1 MCEDPPMGIN
11 LATAWEVVADNHG
24 DRLAAQ
30 HGDVARTWT
39 EFDDRAAR
47 LAAALE
53 ADGIGAGDNV
63 ACALYNGNEYL
74 EAEYAAFKLR
84 AAPCNV
90 NYRYVENELAYLI
103 DNSDAKAVFFDETL
117 TERFDAV
124 RPQLTK
130 VRRWVHVGDGECPDW
145 ADRHEDIIAASMPA
159 ARRDRSADDLW
170 ILYTGGTTGHPKG
183 VMWPHASL
191 VGLTARTLAPL
202 GVEIPSTPQEVATIL
217 SLLDSFGATP
227 RQLAAAPL
235 MHGTSGIGAI
245 FTLFTGGATVTLTG
259 RSFDPH
265 ELWET
270 VQRTECS
277 LISIV
282 GDVFCRPMVE
292 ALDEA
297 VEAGTPYDLR
307 AVRSVTSSGVMWSQ
321 AIKDRL
327 LAHAR
332 AQESP
337 LVTNDSLGASE
348 GVGFAG
354 KESTGDGDTETA
366 TFTLGPNAA
375 VFTEDG
381 RRVEAGSGETG
392 LLAVT
397 GPIPL
402 GYYGDPVKTAET
414 FREFEGIRW
423 SVPGDWATIGADGMV
438 TLLGRGSVSINTGG
452 EKVYPEEVEE
462 ALKALPEVVDCN
474 VVGVPDPQWGAAV
487 TAVVELVDGA
497 DPTDADLVDG
507 LRASLSGYKLPKNI
521 VRVDSLFRSPN
532 GKSDYKWA
540 TRTALDALGLSEE

>member
-1 MCEDPPMGIN
+1 MTAGIN
-11 LATAWEVVADNHG
+11 LATAWEVVADTHG
-24 DRLAAQ
+24 DRLAVQ
-30 HGDVARTWT
+30 HGEIERDWSTF
-39 EFDDRAAR
+39 ENRAAR
-47 LAAALE
+47 LAGTLAA
-53 ADGIGAGDNV
+53 AGVGAGDNV

-74 EAEYAAFKLR
+74 EAEFAAFKLE

-90 NYRYVENELAYLI
+90 NYRYVENELAYLV
-103 DNSDAKAVFFDETL
+103 DNSEAKAVFFDDAL
-117 TERFDAV
+117 TERFDAIRSGLDAV
-124 RPQLTK
+124 RC
-130 VRRWVHVGDGECPDW
+130 WIHVGDGTCPDW
-145 ADRHEDIIAASMPA
+145 AVRYEDAIAATPPI
-159 ARRDRSADDLW
+159 ARRDRSADALW

-183 VMWPHASL
+183 VMWPHTSL
-191 VGLTARTLAPL
+191 VGITARTLAPL
-202 GVEIPSTPQEVATIL
+202 GLEIPSTPGQFATNL
-217 SLLDSFGATP
+217 AALDRVGVIP

-235 MHGTSGIGAI
+235 MHGTSGIGA
-245 FTLFTGGATVTLTG
+245 LFSLFNGGATVTLTN

-265 ELWET
+265 ELWEAA
-270 VQRTECS
+270 QRSEVT

-297 VEAGTPYDLR
+297 AAAGRPYDLR
-307 AVRSVTSSGVMWSQ
+307 TVRSVTSSGVMWSQ

-332 AQESP
+332 AQDSP
-337 LVTNDSLGASE
+337 MVTNDTLGASE

-354 KESTGDGDTETA
+354 KESSGDGDTETA

-381 RRVEAGSGETG
+381 RRVSPGSGETG

-414 FREFEGIRW
+414 FRQFEGIRW
-423 SVPGDWATIGADGMV
+423 SVPGDWASIGADGMV

-462 ALKALPEVVDCN
+462 ALKLLPEVVDCN
-474 VVGVPDPQWGAAV
+474 VVGVPDPTWGAAV
-487 TAVVELVDGA
+487 TAVVELSEDA
-497 DPTDADLVDG
+497 DRTDDDLVDV
-507 LRASLSGYKLPKNI
+507 LRSSLSGYKLPKNI
-521 VRVDSLFRSPN
+521 VRVDAVFRSPN
-532 GKSDYKWA
+532 GKADYKWA
-540 TRTALDALGLSEE
+540 ARTAREALGISD

>member
-1 MCEDPPMGIN
+1 M
-11 LATAWEVVADNHG
+11 T
-24 DRLAAQ
+24 R
-30 HGDVARTWT
+30 
-39 EFDDRAAR
+39 
-47 LAAALE
+47 
-53 ADGIGAGDNV
+53 
-63 ACALYNGNEYL
+63 
-74 EAEYAAFKLR
+74 
-84 AAPCNV
+84 
-90 NYRYVENELAYLI
+90 
-103 DNSDAKAVFFDETL
+103 AVFFDDTL

-124 RPQLTK
+124 RPHLTE

-191 VGLTARTLAPL
+191 VALTARTLAPL
-202 GVEIPSTPQEVATIL
+202 GVEIPSTAQEVATIL
-217 SLLDSFGATP
+217 SLLDSFERH

-282 GDVFCRPMVE
+282 GDVFVDRWSRRSTRRSRP
-292 ALDEA
+292 ARPTTSA
-297 VEAGTPYDLR
+297 QS
-307 AVRSVTSSGVMWSQ
+307 VRSRRRGDVEPGDQ
-321 AIKDRL
+321 GPA

-423 SVPGDWATIGADGMV
+423 SVPGDWAAIGADGMV

-487 TAVVELVDGA
+487 TAVVELADGA
-497 DPTDADLVDG
+497 DPPTPIWSTGFVLRCRVTSFRRTSCGSTRSSGVRTGSRTTSGPSALRWTRWDSARSRR
-507 LRASLSGYKLPKNI
+507 RASSAPVL
-521 VRVDSLFRSPN
+521 
-532 GKSDYKWA
+532 A
-540 TRTALDALGLSEE
+540 TRTACWRGGWSRDRLPP

>member
-1 MCEDPPMGIN
+1 
-11 LATAWEVVADNHG
+11 
-24 DRLAAQ
+24 
-30 HGDVARTWT
+30 
-39 EFDDRAAR
+39 
-47 LAAALE
+47 
-53 ADGIGAGDNV
+53 
-63 ACALYNGNEYL
+63 
-74 EAEYAAFKLR
+74 
-84 AAPCNV
+84 
-90 NYRYVENELAYLI
+90 
-103 DNSDAKAVFFDETL
+103 
-117 TERFDAV
+117 
-124 RPQLTK
+124 
-130 VRRWVHVGDGECPDW
+130 
-145 ADRHEDIIAASMPA
+145 
-159 ARRDRSADDLW
+159 
-170 ILYTGGTTGHPKG
+170 
-183 VMWPHASL
+183 
-191 VGLTARTLAPL
+191 
-202 GVEIPSTPQEVATIL
+202 
-217 SLLDSFGATP
+217 
-227 RQLAAAPL
+227 

-307 AVRSVTSSGVMWSQ
+307 TVRSVTSSGVMWSQ

-474 VVGVPDPQWGAAV
+474 VVGVPDPQWAPLSPPWSNWPTVLTPPTPTWSTGFVLRCRVTSFRRTSCGSTRSSGVRTGSRTTSGPSALRWTRWDSARSRRLGVERTCSCDADGVLARWVVSGQTSAV
-487 TAVVELVDGA
+487 TDIRLAAPADLDTLAATVVTAFDQDPAFRAFFGA
-497 DPTDADLVDG
+497 DPEFGPLAVAFATDLLRRRIATDSVWMTSDGDALAMWDPPAGTVATPAPRRAPRRRSRTTGCLRRCGARSDHRRAALVSGRAGIAPSASGRGACPTRCPGRARRSGCCRCAGGARNDQPRQCGHVRTVGLADRHRTAGHHRLDG
-507 LRASLSGYKLPKNI
+507 LDSSARLTIPALRELCAPLPAQ
-521 VRVDSLFRSPN
+521 
-532 GKSDYKWA
+532 W
-540 TRTALDALGLSEE
+540 